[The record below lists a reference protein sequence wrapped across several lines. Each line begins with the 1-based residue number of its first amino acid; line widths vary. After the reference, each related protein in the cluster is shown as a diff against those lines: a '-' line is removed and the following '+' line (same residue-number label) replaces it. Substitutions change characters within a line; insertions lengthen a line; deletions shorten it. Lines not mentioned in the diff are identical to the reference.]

1 MDRTSQLLRQ
11 MRTLTIIKTGS
22 SSGVADG
29 QGRFVHVSKG
39 YAGSIH
45 DARVLRM
52 SSLTKEV

>member
-1 MDRTSQLLRQ
+1 
-11 MRTLTIIKTGS
+11 MRTLTIITTGS
-22 SSGVADG
+22 SSGAADG
-29 QGRFVHVSKG
+29 QGRFVHVSTG